1 MVEPLS
7 VRRAT
12 SMEQI
17 QKVVDKRA
25 FADNPNHNNRF
36 YRGKTNPAIL
46 TVPIHSYRIGGHV
59 TSECGSA
66 PLKRKLRA
74 RRSSIPR
81 CSPPDVLLRGVPAES
96 IY

>member
-7 VRRAT
+7 VRRVT

-36 YRGKTNPAIL
+36 YRGKTYQAIL
-46 TVPIHSYRIGGHV
+46 TVPINSYRIGGYV
-59 TSECGSA
+59 TSERRSA
-66 PLKRKLRA
+66 PLKRKCWA
-74 RRSSIPR
+74 RWSSIPR
-81 CSPPDVLLRGVPAES
+81 CSPPNVLLRGVPAES